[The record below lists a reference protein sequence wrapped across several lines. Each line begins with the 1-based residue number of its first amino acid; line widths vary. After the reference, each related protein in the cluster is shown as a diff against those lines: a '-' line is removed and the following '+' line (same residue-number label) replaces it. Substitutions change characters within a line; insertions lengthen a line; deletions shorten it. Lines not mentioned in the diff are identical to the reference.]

1 MARTRNS
8 GSGVRKRWVLY
19 AALVFSFLLEVGVV
33 GQSSGAEPAGPPQ
46 KQLSKRTDFQFLEG
60 RWVRP
65 DGGYIL
71 ELRNIG
77 KDGSV
82 TASYFNPRTIH
93 VHRAKMSGKAGTIIL
108 FVELRDVNY
117 PGSNY
122 SLQYD
127 KVTDRLK
134 GKYFQAVE
142 RRTFNVEFMRAR

>member
-8 GSGVRKRWVLY
+8 GSGVRKRGVLY
-19 AALVFSFLLEVGVV
+19 AALVFFFLLEIGVA
-33 GQSSGAEPAGPPQ
+33 GQSSGTEPAGPPQ
-46 KQLSKRTDFQFLEG
+46 KQLSIRTDFQLLEG

-71 ELRNIG
+71 ELRNIS

-93 VHRAKMSGKAGTIIL
+93 VHQAKISRKAGMITL
-108 FVELRDVNY
+108 RVELRYVNY
-117 PGSNY
+117 PGSTY